1 MKRVVKITDVAK
13 RAGVV
18 KSTVSNVLSGKK
30 FVSEELRKKVLD
42 ACEELDFHPN
52 FYASAL
58 SSHKSNIIALLLECS
73 EEIDRKFYQ
82 KLIVSCLKQA
92 SKSDYSLLIYYNS
105 DKDKL
110 LNTLR
115 QGMAPIDGAILMS
128 PFVDD
133 ERLNQMEAG
142 RISCVV
148 IGRPEKSTPAGSEN
162 GVELNYVDIDNK
174 KLVKD
179 VCEKLIADYGKDVYL
194 LNSDR
199 RLTISKDRE
208 KSFKDVCNIYGIDYN
223 SHLFESVH
231 SSAEEGYALSK
242 PVMKKNGVYITANGL
257 LASGVYRAAKE
268 CGLNVGKDIAVFALG
283 RSLEHGTFEPKL
295 SYADQDYELLG
306 KTAVDMLLDEI
317 ENGFHKNSTFVESK
331 IIYTQSVEKI

>member
-1 MKRVVKITDVAK
+1 MKKVVKITDVAE

-30 FVSEELRKKVLD
+30 YVSEELKKKVLD

-58 SSHKSNIIALLLECS
+58 SGHKSNIIALLLEIS
-73 EEIDRKFYQ
+73 DEIDRKFYQ
-82 KLIVSCLKQA
+82 KLIVSILKQA
-92 SKSDYSLLIYYNS
+92 SKSGYSLLIYYNS
-105 DKDKL
+105 DKEKL

-115 QGMAPIDGAILMS
+115 QGTAPIDGAILMS
-128 PFVDD
+128 PCTND
-133 ERLNQMEAG
+133 ERLKQIESE

-148 IGRPEKSTPAGSEN
+148 IGRPENDMGLS
-162 GVELNYVDIDNK
+162 YVDIDNI

-179 VCEKLIADYGKDVYL
+179 VTEKLVSEYGNDAYL
-194 LNSDR
+194 INSDR
-199 RLTISKDRE
+199 CMTISQDRA
-208 KSFKDVCNIYGIDYN
+208 KAFKGVCESCGIDYT
-223 SHLFESVH
+223 SHIFESLH
-231 SSAEEGYALSK
+231 CNEDEGYEISK
-242 PVMKKNGVYITANGL
+242 PLMKKNGVFITANGR
-257 LASGVYRAAKE
+257 LAAGVYRAAAE
-268 CGLNVGKDIAVFALG
+268 CGLKVGKDIAVFALG

-317 ENGFHKNSTFVESK
+317 ENGKHDDNVFVESK
-331 IIYTQSVEKI
+331 IIYTESVEKN

>member
-1 MKRVVKITDVAK
+1 MKRIVKITDVAE

-58 SSHKSNIIALLLECS
+58 SSHKSNIIALLLDVSNEL
-73 EEIDRKFYQ
+73 DWNFYQ
-82 KLIVSCLKQA
+82 KLIVSVLKQA
-92 SKSDYSLLIYYNS
+92 AKSDYSLLIFYN
-105 DKDKL
+105 DDQEKL

-115 QGMAPIDGAILMS
+115 KGTAPIDGAILMR
-128 PFVDD
+128 PFVND
-133 ERLNQMEAG
+133 ERLKRMEEG

-148 IGRPEKSTPAGSEN
+148 IGRPESDIGM
-162 GVELNYVDIDNK
+162 NYIDIDNV

-179 VCEKLIADYGKDVYL
+179 VSEKLIADWGNDIYL
-194 LNSDR
+194 INSDKR
-199 RLTISKDRE
+199 MTISQDRE
-208 KSFKDVCNIYGIDYN
+208 RAFKEVCEKYGEAADGRM
-223 SHLFESVH
+223 FESLH
-231 SSAEEGYALSK
+231 STAEEGYNLSK
-242 PVMKKNGVYITANGL
+242 PIMKRGATFITANSL

-268 CGLNVGKDIAVFALG
+268 CGLEVGKDIAVFALG
-283 RSLEHGTFEPKL
+283 RSLQHGLFEPKL

-306 KTAVDMLLDEI
+306 KAAVDMLLDEI
-317 ENGFHKNSTFVESK
+317 DNGKHGSGVLVESK
-331 IIYTQSVEKI
+331 IIYTQSVEKKPI